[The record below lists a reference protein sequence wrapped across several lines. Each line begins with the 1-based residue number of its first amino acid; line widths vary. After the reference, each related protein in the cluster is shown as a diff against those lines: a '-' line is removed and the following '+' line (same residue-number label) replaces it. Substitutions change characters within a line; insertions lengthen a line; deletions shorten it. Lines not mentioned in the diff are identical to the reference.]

1 MKNFNAALNALL
13 KTAPK
18 NDVRYYLN
26 GVAFNDS
33 LIVATDGHV
42 LTVIGVNGKT
52 AADFARD
59 DAVILSDHE
68 IKSVQ
73 HWLKGLTTGRVKV
86 DQLDV
91 VWTVCHGIV
100 TFKVNDRYTLDVGH
114 TIHGTFPDI
123 ARVFRSE
130 NHTPKISD
138 IAFCTPAV
146 EKIVYTAKQ
155 LSHKKIFKLNISGEL
170 DGVLVSYKPLGEFTI
185 ESVLMPARF

>member
-1 MKNFNAALNALL
+1 MKKFNAALNALL

-18 NDVRYYLN
+18 EDMRYYLK

-52 AADFARD
+52 ASDFERN

-91 VWTVCHGIV
+91 TWQVRDGIV
-100 TFKVNDRYTLDVGH
+100 TFTVNDTYTLDVEN
-114 TIHGTFPDI
+114 TIDGLYPDI
-123 ARVFRSE
+123 VRVFRSE
-130 NHTPKISD
+130 NNTPTISD
-138 IAFCTPAV
+138 IAFCTPEV

-155 LSHKKIFKLNISGEL
+155 LSEKKVFNLNMQGSR
-170 DGVLVSYKPLGEFTI
+170 DGVLVSYMPLDNFTV
-185 ESVLMPARF
+185 ESVIMPARF

>member
-1 MKNFNAALNALL
+1 MKKFNAALNALL

-18 NDVRYYLN
+18 IDIRHYLT

-42 LTVIGVNGKT
+42 LTVIGVDGKN
-52 AADFARD
+52 AADFERN
-59 DAVILSDHE
+59 DAVILSAHE

-91 VWTVCHGIV
+91 TWQVKDGGV
-100 TFKVNDRYTLDVGH
+100 TFTVNDNYTLDVKN
-114 TIHGTFPDI
+114 TIDGLFPDI
-123 ARVFRSE
+123 ARVFRPE
-130 NHTPKISD
+130 NNTPKITD
-138 IAFCTPAV
+138 IAFCTPAF

-155 LSHKKIFKLNISGEL
+155 LSEKKIFKLNLSDEL
-170 DGVLVSYKPLGEFTI
+170 GGVLVSYKPLGEFTI